1 MKILLS
7 AFAFSP
13 ILGSECGVGWH
24 WALALAQ
31 EHDVTVL
38 THAWFRKDVEE
49 ALQRSHVPR
58 LKVEYFHCEPFWTSF
73 KRPHLDSQL
82 YITWWQMR
90 VVGFAR
96 QLQKRDDYDL
106 IHHLTLGSIR
116 YPCWLGFVGKRYIAG
131 PLGGGERSPLK
142 FYRGAPFKLIL
153 REIVRDLVLYSFRVD
168 PFAQAALA
176 RAEKIFCRT
185 DDTARFIPARWQDR
199 VVVVNEVGAPDVVPR
214 ESPVR
219 KRSRTTFLFAG
230 RLMALKGLHIAL
242 DAMALAVRDGA
253 DIELLIVGDGAMQE
267 TLVRQAQRLGLGAR
281 LTMRARIPQAELM
294 SLYHRADAFLFP
306 SLHDS
311 GGTVVLESLSRGLP
325 VICVDLG
332 GPKHFLNP
340 GCGVVVSTQDASYDE
355 LARRLAKAITDFASL
370 DEVQRQAMHD
380 AACEQARQLSWAHQ
394 VRRVYGALEA

>member
-131 PLGGGERSPLK
+131 PLGGG
-142 FYRGAPFKLIL
+142 
-153 REIVRDLVLYSFRVD
+153 
-168 PFAQAALA
+168 
-176 RAEKIFCRT
+176 
-185 DDTARFIPARWQDR
+185 
-199 VVVVNEVGAPDVVPR
+199 
-214 ESPVR
+214 
-219 KRSRTTFLFAG
+219 
-230 RLMALKGLHIAL
+230 
-242 DAMALAVRDGA
+242 
-253 DIELLIVGDGAMQE
+253 
-267 TLVRQAQRLGLGAR
+267 
-281 LTMRARIPQAELM
+281 
-294 SLYHRADAFLFP
+294 
-306 SLHDS
+306 
-311 GGTVVLESLSRGLP
+311 
-325 VICVDLG
+325 
-332 GPKHFLNP
+332 
-340 GCGVVVSTQDASYDE
+340 
-355 LARRLAKAITDFASL
+355 
-370 DEVQRQAMHD
+370 
-380 AACEQARQLSWAHQ
+380 
-394 VRRVYGALEA
+394 